1 LILVIAF
8 FSPFKFTIMKKIL
21 ILISRATVLILLL
34 SLSSCYYDEEVVI
47 PEVEI
52 DPDVVISFKTDI
64 EPLFSQ
70 NDKDCTACHDGGI
83 NPDLTEG
90 NAFNALVPDYV
101 KAGDADGSKL
111 FLNAPGNDHPQNVGF
126 ILSANE
132 LALIEAW
139 INNGAENN

>member
-1 LILVIAF
+1 
-8 FSPFKFTIMKKIL
+8 MKKIL

-47 PEVEI
+47 PEVEL
-52 DPDVVISFKTDI
+52 DPDVEISFAADI

-70 NDKDCTACHDGGI
+70 DGKDCTACHNTGGT

-90 NAFNALVPDYV
+90 NAYNALVPDYV
-101 KAGDADGSKL
+101 QAGEADNSEL
-111 FLNAPGNDHPQNVGF
+111 FLNAPGKNHPIELNF
-126 ILSANE
+126 ELSANE